1 MISVANTPS
10 SIRHLA
16 PRECNEIVS
25 RCLSCSC
32 KITVK
37 VSLCMCKYFHF
48 DSLVVLSLFILLGVA
63 ISFISLIIMMMWMV
77 KAVNWSP
84 DETLLLRHIM
94 TSSLL
99 LSCISPFLLSS
110 CIGIVVVHS
119 VGIGS
124 ALAEMDLGK

>member
-1 MISVANTPS
+1 
-10 SIRHLA
+10 
-16 PRECNEIVS
+16 
-25 RCLSCSC
+25 
-32 KITVK
+32 
-37 VSLCMCKYFHF
+37 MCKYFHF